1 MDKCFRLLVKQTYMK
16 RAYLANLEN
25 QYEMNYVMYIMQ
37 SSGLKDIYI
46 GANNIIKRSKFIY
59 IYKYFL
65 NNTKQKLIHENTYT
79 LLNK

>member
-1 MDKCFRLLVKQTYMK
+1 MK

-59 IYKYFL
+59 IQIFFKWYQ
-65 NNTKQKLIHENTYT
+65 TKTHENMRITYLFEFSCMFKTYT
-79 LLNK
+79 LLLNK

>member
-1 MDKCFRLLVKQTYMK
+1 MK

-59 IYKYFL
+59 I
-65 NNTKQKLIHENTYT
+65 
-79 LLNK
+79 

>member
-46 GANNIIKRSKFIY
+46 GANNIIKRSKFIC
-59 IYKYFL
+59 I
-65 NNTKQKLIHENTYT
+65 
-79 LLNK
+79 